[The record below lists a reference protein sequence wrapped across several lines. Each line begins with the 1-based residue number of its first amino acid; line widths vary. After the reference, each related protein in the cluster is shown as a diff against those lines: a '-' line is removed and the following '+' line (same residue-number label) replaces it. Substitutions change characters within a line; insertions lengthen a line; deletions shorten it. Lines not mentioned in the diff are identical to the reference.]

1 MDRLLDAMRRFSESR
16 TDQDP
21 QVPHLS
27 RSLEQHARLISER
40 VSLTAIDGGSALI
53 ARRSNAAIGIVKI
66 ASVRYDHPG
75 MQVHVV
81 RWVVRVFAGED
92 SFEVSMLCLDS
103 DEERSVAFGALD
115 GDGVMRDPEQGIDL
129 ARALL
134 ERERQKEAVG
144 LVLADGSLQPRF
156 VEERAACAALEK
168 SVLGIVKKA
177 SHARVSAPESMVARF
192 SEPVFA
198 HRIDGSWYCR
208 LHPSSSRIIR
218 VEGAAILM
226 RSCSPIASLGSATES
241 LDPSRS
247 NPPRVMVLTS
257 VRSTTFSIRSNDR
270 FLNVDRKRAGCASAQ
285 LPRTG
290 RFRSLWP
297 CPVRCS

>member
-218 VEGAAILM
+218 VEGAVFDETFDALLVASSDAAIPGYPYALVLAD
-226 RSCSPIASLGSATES
+226 RFARISNRE
-241 LDPSRS
+241 SRS
-247 NPPRVMVLTS
+247 IALESAARYGLDIGSLHDVL
-257 VRSTTFSIRSNDR
+257 D
-270 FLNVDRKRAGCASAQ
+270 
-285 LPRTG
+285 
-290 RFRSLWP
+290 SLE
-297 CPVRCS
+297 R